1 MVKCVKM
8 NPVKRDDFTPNTTK
22 YRVVNVKNAET
33 KNVPKIEV
41 DKIFGL
47 FVEENNTSMDV

>member
-1 MVKCVKM
+1 MVKCVKT
-8 NPVKRDDFTPNTTK
+8 NHVKKDGSTLNTTK
-22 YRVVNVKNAET
+22 YRVVNVKNVET

>member
-1 MVKCVKM
+1 M